1 MDNVPIHPPPIH
13 PPPIHLPWWPVL
25 LSDLLFLPRPFPGPG
40 PMNNPQAVEDIMAS
54 LGIHTMSYM
63 WLDQQAAQQLR
74 NMVEQE
80 LVKTVQNLSRLHDEA
95 VARNQSGL
103 EQKS

>member
-1 MDNVPIHPPPIH
+1 MDNVPIHH
-13 PPPIHLPWWPVL
+13 LPPIHLPWWPVL
-25 LSDLLFLPRPFPGPG
+25 LSDLHFLPRPFPGPG
-40 PMNNPQAVEDIMAS
+40 PLNTPQAVEDIMAS
-54 LGIHTMSYM
+54 IAIHTMSYM

-80 LVKTVQNLSRLHDEA
+80 LVKTVQNLSHLHDEA
-95 VARNQSGL
+95 VARKQTDL

>member
-1 MDNVPIHPPPIH
+1 MDNVPIHPPPS
-13 PPPIHLPWWPVL
+13 PFRQPWWPVL

-40 PMNNPQAVEDIMAS
+40 PMNTPQAVEDIMAS
-54 LGIHTMSYM
+54 LAIHTMSYM

-95 VARNQSGL
+95 VARNQSDL
-103 EQKS
+103 EPKS